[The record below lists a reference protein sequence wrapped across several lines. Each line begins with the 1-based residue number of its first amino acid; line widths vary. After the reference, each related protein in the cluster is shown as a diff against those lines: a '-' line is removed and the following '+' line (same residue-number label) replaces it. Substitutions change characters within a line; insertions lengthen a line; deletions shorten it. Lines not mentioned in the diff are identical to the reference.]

1 MSKNV
6 IQLRLYVKKRRKIE
20 TSPIEKVLWFCLYAI
35 ISPAAIVLR
44 LSNLF
49 AYYVIFWFGANEIIF
64 ISTPIGVCASEI
76 SHVFK
81 MSIVFCL
88 FWIILSID
96 VIWLYGP
103 TWTEH
108 QLRTSLITILFHSF
122 LLQLLSIKRIRDF
135 VLSFFVCAL
144 VFMRRK
150 HVAQKLGN
158 FKLVPNCGKKG

>member
-64 ISTPIGVCASEI
+64 ISTPLECVHRRLVMFQDEYCVLFILDYIVHRCHLIVRSNLDRAPTQNKFDHNII
-76 SHVFK
+76 SLVLTA
-81 MSIVFCL
+81 VA
-88 FWIILSID
+88 
-96 VIWLYGP
+96 
-103 TWTEH
+103 
-108 QLRTSLITILFHSF
+108 FH
-122 LLQLLSIKRIRDF
+122 
-135 VLSFFVCAL
+135 
-144 VFMRRK
+144 
-150 HVAQKLGN
+150 
-158 FKLVPNCGKKG
+158 